1 MVVAHEDWLT
11 NYMDPSGKI
20 RVTILS
26 LNNLQYGG
34 YDVKFRFAL
43 SRPATGEG
51 YIVQQ
56 VTFRKRKGTHLFV
69 PDRILIAHFPK
80 LTLYGFCL
88 ENAPFPEFLKVL
100 EKDVFEPNSEL
111 TCSQIN
117 TVRRVGFWSVRGIFP
132 EFLRVFEAPTATGL
146 GE

>member
-1 MVVAHEDWLT
+1 M
-11 NYMDPSGKI
+11 
-20 RVTILS
+20 
-26 LNNLQYGG
+26 
-34 YDVKFRFAL
+34 
-43 SRPATGEG
+43 
-51 YIVQQ
+51 
-56 VTFRKRKGTHLFV
+56 

-132 EFLRVFEAPTATGL
+132 EFLRVFERIATGL